1 MDEDKLRTEL
11 QAEYLYLQKVIE
23 DFDARAL
30 TIKAWSV
37 TFSLTAI
44 GGAFASNAREVLL
57 VAAVSALAFW
67 FLEAMWKSFQLGY
80 VERSLAIEQHLRSA
94 LPVAA
99 PFQIGTAWK
108 TYWDQRGHAMW
119 ARTLWWPHVAFPHA
133 LVAAAGA
140 LLYVLSGHG
149 AVEL

>member
-1 MDEDKLRTEL
+1 MDEDKLRSEL

-37 TFSLTAI
+37 TFSLSAI

-57 VAAVSALAFW
+57 VAALSALAFW
-67 FLEAMWKSFQLGY
+67 FLEAMWKSFQIGY
-80 VERSLAIEQHLRSA
+80 VERSLSIETHLRDPA
-94 LPVAA
+94 PATVA
-99 PFQIGTAWK
+99 FQIGTAWK
-108 TYWDQRGHAMW
+108 AYWDRDGRIMW

-133 LVAAAGA
+133 LVAFAGLLLFA
-140 LLYVLSGHG
+140 LSLRG
-149 AVEL
+149 AIEL